1 MLEEVRI
8 NGLGVID
15 DAVLELSAGFTALTG
30 ETGAGK
36 TMVVTALGLLFGGRA
51 DPARVRPGAARAAV
65 EGRLL
70 VSPDVAREVEDAGGD
85 LDDNGSA
92 LVLSRSVSAEGRSR
106 AFAGGHSVP
115 VSLLQVLADDLVAV
129 HGQSDQQQLL
139 KPGRQRDALDR
150 FGGPELATA
159 LADYR
164 RVYHR
169 HRAVREELEAL
180 TQAERE
186 RAAEAETLRL
196 GLAEVEATAPE
207 AGEDATLLT
216 EEEKL
221 ANADALHAA
230 ATTAHEALL
239 GDPVSA
245 SVDAS
250 DVVTLLGIAVR
261 ALEPVRSHD
270 PVLAGLAGRL
280 SEASYLISDVAGE
293 LASYT
298 ESLDSDPARLA
309 AVQERRAAL
318 GRLAR
323 AYGGVTG
330 DVAGVLGWAEQA
342 GLRLAELE
350 GADDKIAALTAEE
363 ASLADE
369 VTALAA
375 RLTALRSAAA
385 ARFATAVTAELTALA
400 MPHASLTAVI
410 TELDAPGPNGADDVE
425 IRLAA
430 HPGAP
435 PLPLHK
441 GASGGELSRVM
452 LAIEVV
458 FAGADPVPT
467 FVFDEVDA
475 GVGGKAAVEI
485 GRRLARLARSSQVI
499 VVTHLPQVAAFA
511 DNHLVVEKSGD
522 GLVTASGVVR
532 LGQPAGSASC
542 PGCWPAWRTPSPASC
557 TPRNSCHRRPGARG
571 RRSEPCARSRL
582 GWGGGGGVEAGL
594 GAAGAEA
601 AVLEPVAARGH
612 VAPRALP
619 AMRPVVERPAAVRVA
634 AQLHPV
640 PAAVGLR
647 VADGQQQPR
656 QAVGQASL
664 SPRHRFPAARARWPS
679 PRPWARP
686 GWWPAAAFAARL
698 R

>member
-8 NGLGVID
+8 TGLGVID
-15 DAVLELSAGFTALTG
+15 DAMLELSAGFTALTG

-70 VSPDVAREVEDAGGD
+70 VSPDVAREVENAGGD
-85 LDDNGSA
+85 LDDNGSS

-129 HGQSDQQQLL
+129 HGQADQQQLL

-169 HRAVREELEAL
+169 HRAAREELEAL

-196 GLAEVEATAPE
+196 GLAEVEAASPV

-239 GDPVSA
+239 GDPASA

-250 DVVTLLGIAVR
+250 DVVTLLGLAVR
-261 ALEPVRSHD
+261 ALEPVRAHD
-270 PVLAGLAGRL
+270 PALAGLADRL

-298 ESLDSDPARLA
+298 QSLDSDPARLA

-318 GRLAR
+318 GRLIR
-323 AYGGVTG
+323 AYGAASG
-330 DVAGVLGWAEQA
+330 DLAGVLDWAKQA
-342 GLRLAELE
+342 GSRLAELE
-350 GADDKIAALTAEE
+350 GDNDKIAALAAEE
-363 ASLADE
+363 ASLQGE

-375 RLTALRSAAA
+375 RLTELRSAAA
-385 ARFATAVTAELTALA
+385 ERFASEVTAELTALA
-400 MPHASLTAVI
+400 MPHASLTAVVS
-410 TELDAPGPNGADDVE
+410 ELDAPGPYGADDVE

-435 PLPLHK
+435 ALPLNK

-511 DNHLVVEKSGD
+511 DNHLVVEKSDD

-532 LGQPAGSASC
+532 LD
-542 PGCWPAWRTPSPASC
+542 RV
-557 TPRNSCHRRPGARG
+557 G
-571 RRSEPCARSRL
+571 RVRELSRML
-582 GWGGGGGVEAGL
+582 AGL
-594 GAAGAEA
+594 EESEFGQAHAEELLAMAAGE
-601 AVLEPVAARGH
+601 RG
-612 VAPRALP
+612 
-619 AMRPVVERPAAVRVA
+619 
-634 AQLHPV
+634 
-640 PAAVGLR
+640 
-647 VADGQQQPR
+647 
-656 QAVGQASL
+656 AS
-664 SPRHRFPAARARWPS
+664 R
-679 PRPWARP
+679 
-686 GWWPAAAFAARL
+686 
-698 R
+698 

>member
-8 NGLGVID
+8 TGLGVID

-51 DPARVRPGAARAAV
+51 DPARVRPGAARASV

-70 VSPDVAREVEDAGGD
+70 VSAKVAREVEESGGD
-85 LDDNGSA
+85 LDDNGST

-150 FGGPELATA
+150 FAGPELAAA
-159 LADYR
+159 LSDYR
-164 RVYHR
+164 RVFSR
-169 HRAVREELEAL
+169 HRAVREELESL

-186 RAAEAETLRL
+186 RAIEAETLRL
-196 GLAEVEATAPE
+196 GLAEVEAVAPV
-207 AGEDATLLT
+207 AGEDAALLA

-239 GDPVSA
+239 GDPASA
-245 SVDAS
+245 SVDSS
-250 DVVTLLGIAVR
+250 DAVTLLGAAGR
-261 ALEPVRSHD
+261 ALEAVRSHD
-270 PVLAGLAGRL
+270 PMLAGLADRL
-280 SEASYLISDVAGE
+280 TEASYLISDVAGE

-318 GRLAR
+318 GRLIR
-323 AYGGVTG
+323 VYGAATG
-330 DVAGVLGWAEQA
+330 DVAAVLDWAKQA
-342 GLRLAELE
+342 GVRLAELE
-350 GADDKIAALTAEE
+350 GDDDKIAALAEE
-363 ASLADE
+363 ESALGAEVASR
-369 VTALAA
+369 AA
-375 RLTALRSAAA
+375 QLTALRSAAA
-385 ARFATAVTAELTALA
+385 ERFAAEVTAELTALA
-400 MPHASLTAVI
+400 MPHASLTAVVS
-410 TELDAPGPNGADDVE
+410 ELDAPGPSGADDVE

-435 PLPLHK
+435 ALSLNK

-532 LGQPAGSASC
+532 LDQSGRARELSRMLGGLEDSEFGQAHAEELL
-542 PGCWPAWRTPSPASC
+542 ALA
-557 TPRNSCHRRPGARG
+557 ARE
-571 RRSEPCARSRL
+571 RQ
-582 GWGGGGGVEAGL
+582 
-594 GAAGAEA
+594 
-601 AVLEPVAARGH
+601 AARG
-612 VAPRALP
+612 
-619 AMRPVVERPAAVRVA
+619 
-634 AQLHPV
+634 
-640 PAAVGLR
+640 
-647 VADGQQQPR
+647 
-656 QAVGQASL
+656 
-664 SPRHRFPAARARWPS
+664 
-679 PRPWARP
+679 
-686 GWWPAAAFAARL
+686 
-698 R
+698 